1 MPKTRSQWL
10 TLSLAAWTLVA
21 PLAAHAQETLRYV
34 VDKAASHV
42 DAKVAFFGFATKSA
56 HFPDMTGTFDV
67 SPTNLEGMDMAVD
80 IDARTLTTGDSE
92 TKRLRGAQFF
102 DVAHHP
108 ILHFVGKRMTMTG
121 ERTAIVEGRMTARGV
136 TQPVKLAVTFSIPP
150 IETGGYQPITITGTT
165 TIDRYA
171 FGMRA
176 FPVII
181 GRMVNV
187 RISARMVRG

>member
-1 MPKTRSQWL
+1 M
-10 TLSLAAWTLVA
+10 TLSQRACLPIAMLTMLA
-21 PLAAHAQETLRYV
+21 PLTASAQETLRYV

-42 DAKVAFFGFATKSA
+42 DAKVAFFGFSSKSA

-67 SPTNLEGMDMAVD
+67 SPTNLEGMAMAVD

-92 TKRLRGAQFF
+92 TQRLRGRQFF

-108 ILHFVGKRMTMTG
+108 ILHFVGSRMTMTG
-121 ERTAIVEGRMTARGV
+121 AKSATVEGKMTARGV

-150 IETGGYQPITITGTT
+150 IETAGYQPITITGTT

-176 FPVII
+176 FPWII
-181 GRMVNV
+181 GRMVAV
-187 RISARMVRG
+187 RISARMVRD